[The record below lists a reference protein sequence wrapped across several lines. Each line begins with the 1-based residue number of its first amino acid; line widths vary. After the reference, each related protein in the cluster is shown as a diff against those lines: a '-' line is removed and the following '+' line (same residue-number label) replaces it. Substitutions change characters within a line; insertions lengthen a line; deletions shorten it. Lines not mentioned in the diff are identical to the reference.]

1 MILLSRYRN
10 RIRAH
15 AHAEPPVVLILIILV
30 IPGLCD
36 VVRLAARQLSGRPLV
51 FHVLCAVAGKE
62 VTAVIFNCRHLIRV
76 RNLSAGRVIAFHHV
90 HPVAA
95 GAQHHRAPDKR
106 HLVYLQLRDDHLHP
120 HDEVVK
126 LHGVLS
132 RSILGDPISG
142 AVEAYARPCRE
153 VLALQIFRHKTRKT
167 THALLADAVGTVTE
181 GDAPVKLRLSLD
193 LCRAHGELVSRFV
206 VLVLAKKTFGDIP
219 SC

>member
-62 VTAVIFNCRHLIRV
+62 VTAVIFNCRRLIRV

-95 GAQHHRAPDKR
+95 GAQHHRAPDIR
-106 HLVYLQLRDDHLHP
+106 HLVYLQLCHDHLHP

-132 RSILGDPISG
+132 LCILGNAIAR
-142 AVEAYARPCRE
+142 AVKALTRTLAIVR
-153 VLALQIFRHKTRKT
+153 ALQVFSHQSGQSGHAFLANAVSRPLQVLSRTHRET
-167 THALLADAVGTVTE
+167 TVERADAFH
-181 GDAPVKLRLSLD
+181 LS
-193 LCRAHGELVSRFV
+193 CAHGELVRRGI
-206 VLVLAKKTFGDIP
+206 VLHL
-219 SC
+219 